1 MLIVFTQDEVQRLIQ
16 NFSKKKIKVGFPGE
30 NQLTLKLSGVKL
42 HLFLSEVRPKK
53 VTFIY
58 KLNSL
63 VNFIL
68 EKFLDLDKPGIL
80 WDKEVNTITIDLNQ
94 FLRDEK
100 VKNFF
105 LKQLLVDDSKMVM
118 DFDLAEPPNE

>member
-16 NFSKKKIKVGFPGE
+16 NFSKKKIKVDFLVE

-42 HLFLSEVRPKK
+42 HLFLTEVRPKR

-58 KLNSL
+58 KMNSV

-68 EKFLDLDKPGIL
+68 DKFLDLDKPGIL
-80 WDKEVNTITIDLNQ
+80 WDKEADTIGIDLNQ
-94 FLRDEK
+94 FLKDEK
-100 VKNFF
+100 MSDFF
-105 LKQLLVDDSKMVM
+105 LRQLLIDESKMIL
-118 DFDLAEPPNE
+118 DFDLAESKE

>member
-16 NFSKKKIKVGFPGE
+16 NFSKKKIKVDFLVE

-42 HLFLSEVRPKK
+42 HLFLTEVRPKR

-58 KLNSL
+58 KMNSV

-68 EKFLDLDKPGIL
+68 DKFFDLDKPGIL
-80 WDKEVNTITIDLNQ
+80 WDKEADTIGIDLNQ
-94 FLRDEK
+94 FLKDERMSD
-100 VKNFF
+100 FF
-105 LKQLLVDDSKMVM
+105 LRQLLIDESKMIL
-118 DFDLAEPPNE
+118 DFDLAESKE